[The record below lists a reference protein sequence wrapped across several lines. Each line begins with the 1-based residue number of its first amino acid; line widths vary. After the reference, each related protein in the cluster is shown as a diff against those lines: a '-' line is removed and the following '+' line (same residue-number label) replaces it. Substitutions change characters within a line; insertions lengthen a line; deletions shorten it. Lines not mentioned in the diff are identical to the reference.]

1 MSQSPQPLEYVEYG
15 LIAASLLG
23 LVVTLATQT
32 PLWAIIP
39 TVAALGISTLNR
51 YRADRVTSRR
61 INKLNQD
68 FLAQNELFQQELTQS
83 RNFATALVKQTMAA
97 QKPELPA
104 ASGELVSFQSL
115 EKQVGDQQR
124 LMTSVQTHISG
135 VEGTIAN
142 LVEALDGAAIPNRV
156 EYLEQAIVKLSQKS
170 GIDPNEI
177 LGTSAAIAGVAG
189 LAGGAA
195 MASAPPEM
203 FSLADLGLDE
213 LSANLSDD
221 LDNSPTRMQGFDSGF
236 FKDPG
241 APSIEK
247 IAEDLV
253 SGDLLGIDP
262 ISGDL
267 ASGDLTTGELE
278 GDDLWMRPIWEL
290 KKTLL
295 AHTDWVR
302 CLSFTPDNKTLI
314 SGSFD
319 QSIKLWNMA
328 DGKMLHD
335 LQDHHKGVFALAVSA
350 DGKTLAS
357 GSWDETIKLWN
368 INSGQLIS
376 NLSGHSA
383 SVRSLVTS
391 PDNQLLVSGSF
402 DNTVRVWQLST
413 GDLVKTM
420 MHKEP
425 IAAIAINHTGQILA
439 STGDDGLVKLWSI
452 QTGETI
458 AQLTGNSNCICSLA
472 ISPNSTTVVAG
483 TVSGSIV
490 LWSLDPAKVQGSE
503 PLQKFKAHSGQINA
517 CVFHPSGQYLITG
530 SVDGKARIWS
540 QDVGFNLLREKPR
553 KTLRGEPG
561 RSVMSAAVSADGK
574 SIAIGGADG
583 TIELWQG

>member
-1 MSQSPQPLEYVEYG
+1 MSQSPQPIEYVEYG
-15 LIAASLLG
+15 LIAASLVG

-39 TVAALGISTLNR
+39 TVLALGVSAFNR
-51 YRADRVTSRR
+51 YRADRLMNRR
-61 INKLNQD
+61 IQKLNQD
-68 FLAQNELFQQELTQS
+68 FVTQTEQFQQEIVQS

-97 QKPELPA
+97 QRPELPA

-170 GIDPNEI
+170 GLDPNEI
-177 LGTSAAIAGVAG
+177 LGAGAVMAGIAGV
-189 LAGGAA
+189 GAA
-195 MASAPPEM
+195 MGSTPPPLEM

-213 LSANLSDD
+213 LSANLSGD
-221 LDNSPTRMQGFDSGF
+221 LDNTPTRMQGFDSGF
-236 FKDPG
+236 LQDPA

-267 ASGDLTTGELE
+267 ASGDLTTGELA
-278 GDDLWMRPIWEL
+278 GGDLWLRPIWEL
-290 KKTLL
+290 KKTML

-302 CLSFTPDNKTLI
+302 CLSFTPDNHTLI

-350 DGKTLAS
+350 DGQTLAS

-368 INSGQLIS
+368 INSGQLMS
-376 NLSGHSA
+376 NLSGHTA
-383 SVRSLVTS
+383 SVRSLATS

-413 GDLVKTM
+413 GDLLKTM
-420 MHKEP
+420 IHKEP
-425 IAAIAINHTGQILA
+425 IAAIALNHTGQILA
-439 STGDDGLVKLWSI
+439 STGDDGLVKLWSV

-490 LWSLDPAKVQGSE
+490 LWGLDPAHVQNSE

-561 RSVMSAAVSADGK
+561 RSVMSAAISPDGK

>member
-15 LIAASLLG
+15 LIAASLIG
-23 LVVTLATQT
+23 LVVALATGN
-32 PLWAIIP
+32 PLVAVIP
-39 TVAALGISTLNR
+39 TILALATSAFNR
-51 YRADRVTSRR
+51 HRADRVMNRR
-61 INKLNQD
+61 VHKLNQD
-68 FLAQNELFQQELTQS
+68 FLAQNDQFQQEIVQS
-83 RNFATALVKQTMAA
+83 RNFSTALVKQTMAA
-97 QKPELPA
+97 QKPELPP

-124 LMTSVQTHISG
+124 LMNSVQTHISG

-156 EYLEQAIVKLSQKS
+156 EYLEQAIVKLSHKS
-170 GIDPNEI
+170 GLDPNEI
-177 LGTSAAIAGVAG
+177 LGAGIGSVAG
-189 LAGGAA
+189 MAA
-195 MASAPPEM
+195 MSGEMASTPVEI

-221 LDNSPTRMQGFDSGF
+221 LSNDSPTRMQGFDSGF
-236 FKDPG
+236 FKDPS

-247 IAEDLV
+247 IEEDLV

-267 ASGDLTTGELE
+267 ASGDLTAAELE
-278 GDDLWMRPIWEL
+278 GGDLSMRPIWEL
-290 KKTLL
+290 KKTLA

-302 CLSFTPDNKTLI
+302 CLSFTPDNRTLI

-319 QSIKLWNMA
+319 QSIKLWNMT

-368 INSGQLIS
+368 IHSGQLIS
-376 NLSGHSA
+376 NLAGHTA
-383 SVRSLVTS
+383 SVRSLATS

-425 IAAIAINHTGQILA
+425 IAAIALNHTGQILA
-439 STGDDGLVKLWSI
+439 STGDDGLVKLWSL
-452 QTGETI
+452 QTGEII

-490 LWSLDPAKVQGSE
+490 LWSLDMANIQNSD

>member
-1 MSQSPQPLEYVEYG
+1 MSQSPQLLEYVEYG
-15 LIAASLLG
+15 LIATSLIG
-23 LVVTLATQT
+23 LVAASATAN
-32 PLWAIIP
+32 PLFAMIP
-39 TVAALGISTLNR
+39 TVLALAASAFNR
-51 YRADRVTSRR
+51 YRADLVINRRVQ
-61 INKLNQD
+61 KLNQD
-68 FLAQNELFQQELTQS
+68 LLAQNEYFQQENVQI
-83 RNFATALVKQTMAA
+83 RNFSTALVKQTMAA

-104 ASGELVSFQSL
+104 ASGGLVNFQSL

-124 LMTSVQTHISG
+124 LMNSVQTHISG

-177 LGTSAAIAGVAG
+177 LGVSSVGVATGAGMSG
-189 LAGGAA
+189 LN
-195 MASAPPEM
+195 APPEM

-221 LDNSPTRMQGFDSGF
+221 LEGNSATRMQGFDSGF
-236 FKDPG
+236 LQNPG

-253 SGDLLGIDP
+253 SGDLLGLDP

-267 ASGDLTTGELE
+267 ASGDLTAAELE
-278 GDDLWMRPIWEL
+278 GGDLWMRPVWEL
-290 KKTLL
+290 QKTLA

-302 CLSFTPDNKTLI
+302 CLSFTPDNQTLI

-319 QSIKLWNMA
+319 QSIKLWNMS

-350 DGKTLAS
+350 DGQTLAS

-368 INSGQLIS
+368 ISSGLLIS
-376 NLSGHSA
+376 NLSGHTA
-383 SVRSLVTS
+383 SVRSLATS

-402 DNTVRVWQLST
+402 DNTVRVWQIST

-420 MHKEP
+420 LHKEP
-425 IAAIAINHTGQILA
+425 IAAIALNHTGQILA
-439 STGDDGLVKLWSI
+439 STGDDGLVKLWSL

-490 LWSLDPAKVQGSE
+490 LWSLDMAKIQNSD